1 MSPGVTGAPVCEC
14 PPSPRLLRPQEV
26 SPSTCD
32 PRTPGID
39 VSKLFHGSVGPSTA
53 SVECFTPWRPAVG
66 SMLMTGS
73 DRSVILTFRGKPAP
87 LRTPPAILPPARK
100 WRESQRPRGAPS
112 PLACLRRLPRSA
124 HVSSAGAKFP
134 SETSQVERAADSQR
148 LSRHAR
154 GRRHECAGE
163 AAGAPRRGSQAQGF
177 RGGVPNH
184 TCDAFREEK
193 GRRTRLRIAA
203 ENSKL
208 REKGNSKT
216 EETLG

>member
-87 LRTPPAILPPARK
+87 PRTPPAILPPARK
-100 WRESQRPRGAPS
+100 WRESQRPRGGS
-112 PLACLRRLPRSA
+112 LASGLSSKAATLGSHLLCRSKISFRN
-124 HVSSAGAKFP
+124 VTGRTCGRQSAAQQARTGTAARMCRGG
-134 SETSQVERAADSQR
+134 SGRRAARVPGAGLPGRCSESHVRCVQGGKRPKDKIKNR
-148 LSRHAR
+148 SR
-154 GRRHECAGE
+154 E
-163 AAGAPRRGSQAQGF
+163 F
-177 RGGVPNH
+177 
-184 TCDAFREEK
+184 K
-193 GRRTRLRIAA
+193 ITRKR
-203 ENSKL
+203 KFQD
-208 REKGNSKT
+208 
-216 EETLG
+216 